1 MVLTVFRVGL
11 GRLLHNRVELMLTF
25 VVPIAFFSIFA
36 LIFGRGLGGSSTPKI
51 KAVAIDSVGTPQSR
65 LVIERIR
72 KIEGL
77 RIMEAGKNQK
87 PVDEVRAK
95 DLVRRGM
102 VTIAVVLREDESG
115 LSADL
120 LSDAS
125 DQVASQVCS
134 ALIAQAL
141 LAPPQTNYRPNLSL
155 NSPSDSSPPDS
166 SPPDSRLSSPVI
178 ASSGPESTKPN
189 ASPADYAQGSADF
202 SQQKSAKA
210 EAGSPALPDTALSS
224 RKSTKQGAVR
234 IVDVISGDRANPV
247 VSMYAAGIAVMFL
260 LFGATGSGGS
270 LLEEQESQTLHRLLT
285 TQLTMDQLLMGKWLY
300 QTTLGVV
307 QIFVMFLWGW
317 LIFGV
322 DLWNHFD
329 GFLLMTTVT
338 AGAAASF
345 GLLLATI
352 SRSRGQ
358 LNGISV
364 ILILTMSALGG
375 SMVPRY
381 LMSETLRDAGLY
393 TFNAW
398 ALDGYDKVFWREL
411 PASELWPQ
419 ICVLMLCGA
428 AFLIA
433 ARLLA
438 VRWETA

>member
-1 MVLTVFRVGL
+1 MVWTVFRVGL

-87 PVDEVRAK
+87 PVDETRAR

-102 VTIAVVLREDESG
+102 VTIAVVLRENGSG

-120 LSDAS
+120 FSDAS
-125 DQVASQVCS
+125 DQVAGQVCS
-134 ALIAQAL
+134 ALVAQAL
-141 LAPPQTNYRPNLSL
+141 LVPPQANSQTIYRPQIEPPTPPDL
-155 NSPSDSSPPDS
+155 DPPDS
-166 SPPDSRLSSPVI
+166 IPPDLSQLSSP
-178 ASSGPESTKPN
+178 
-189 ASPADYAQGSADF
+189 SPAAGFPSKSGS
-202 SQQKSAKA
+202 
-210 EAGSPALPDTALSS
+210 
-224 RKSTKQGAVR
+224 VR

-270 LLEEQESQTLHRLLT
+270 LLEEQESHTLHRLLT

-300 QTTLGVV
+300 QTTLGVI

-317 LIFGV
+317 LVFGV

-381 LMSETLRDAGLY
+381 LMSESLRNAGLY

-398 ALDGYDKVFWREL
+398 ALDGFDKVFWREL

-428 AFLIA
+428 AFLII